1 MCYPSAGRMNKL
13 FPFLFSDL
21 RRMQFTFWVVVVT
34 CVLLHSRDCIGN
46 DQVDP
51 LCENKK
57 QGKIVDVQK
66 SNVETECTIGVC
78 FDGKV
83 VKGLVKDQTRE
94 CGKLLSEWERI
105 GGSAGNEI
113 QQKSCSYREKT
124 YENMSM
130 FDVSKKGSMVCVNGK
145 IIREFSVAF
154 ISLLF
159 GIEAWVDL

>member
-1 MCYPSAGRMNKL
+1 
-13 FPFLFSDL
+13 
-21 RRMQFTFWVVVVT
+21 MQFTFGVIVVT
-34 CVLLHSRDCIGN
+34 WVLLHSRDCIGN
-46 DQVDP
+46 DQVNP

-66 SNVETECTIGVC
+66 SNIETECPIGVC
-78 FDGKV
+78 FDGKLE
-83 VKGLVKDQTRE
+83 KWLVKNGRN
-94 CGKLLSEWERI
+94 CRRLLSEWERI

-113 QQKSCSYREKT
+113 QQKSCSYRKKT

-130 FDVSKKGSMVCVNGK
+130 FVVSKKGSMICVNGK
-145 IIREFSVAF
+145 IIRKFSVAF